1 MEKVKRFPVSVPVR
15 HGSDDE
21 RTRSVRHELSLRTV
35 FTVIGIVVAVWL
47 LARVWQSLLIF
58 AVALVLAGTFSP
70 VVTAME
76 RRGIPRGAAL
86 GVVLLGLLGAVVGF
100 AVLIVP
106 VFAVQISQLIAAAP
120 ALQGQIAGF
129 VAVLPFGERYA
140 ETIRTLDPGTLLE
153 PVGTSAL
160 SVVGKIAETLV
171 YGVMVV
177 VLAFYLIADH
187 ERVQGFL
194 FSLLPRGFH
203 LRVARVLLDM
213 ETVVGGYMRGQ
224 VITSVCIG
232 VFTFAACTIAGVQNA
247 LAVAVFA
254 AFADLIPFVGPVL
267 AITPPVLLALVH
279 SPGAAIFVFIAL
291 MIYSQF
297 ETHLLVPRIYG
308 QSLRLSPIAVV
319 MALLMGGQILGV
331 MGAILALPLAAGI
344 RVLVEDL
351 RINLPGE
358 IAGEP
363 AIRAAEEE
371 AEAAFAEQVE
381 GASSVESAVIA
392 TAVAE
397 QLQADSAAL
406 TGEVETPAEE
416 QGDPPPK
423 AVPYG
428 NPART

>member
-1 MEKVKRFPVSVPVR
+1 MEKVKRFPVAVAGGR
-15 HGSDDE
+15 DEE
-21 RTRSVRHELSLRTV
+21 RTRTVRHEVSLRTV
-35 FTVIGIVVAVWL
+35 FTIIGIVVAVWL

-58 AVALVLAGTFSP
+58 TVALVLAGTFSP

-86 GVVLLGLLGAVVGF
+86 GVVLLGLLGTVVGL

-106 VFAVQISQLIAAAP
+106 VFAVQITELVAAAP

-129 VAVLPFGERYA
+129 VRVLPFGDRYA
-140 ETIRTLDPGTLLE
+140 ETIRTFDPNTLLA
-153 PVGTSAL
+153 PVGASAFE
-160 SVVGKIAETLV
+160 VVGKIAETLV

-194 FSLLPRGFH
+194 FALLPRGFH

-232 VFTFAACTIAGVQNA
+232 LFTLAACTLAGVQNA

-291 MIYSQF
+291 MVYSQF

-319 MALLMGGQILGV
+319 MALLMGGQVLGI

-371 AEAAFAEQVE
+371 AEAAFATQVE

-397 QLQADSAAL
+397 QLQADSAAE
-406 TGEVETPAEE
+406 TGVVEIPIEE

-423 AVPYG
+423 TIPYG